1 MAQRQDPDEFR
12 QARYGQGNYAQQA
25 RQRKV
30 RATFH
35 IPEDLLNE
43 ARNTV
48 VALSGPPHRMTLAK
62 LAETALR
69 HELDRL
75 RDERE
80 GSHRGNE
87 FPQREHDLRGGR
99 PISVGT
105 N

>member
-1 MAQRQDPDEFR
+1 MAQRQEDPEER
-12 QARYGQGNYAQQA
+12 RS
-25 RQRKV
+25 RKI

-62 LAETALR
+62 LAEDALR

-75 RDERE
+75 RDERQ
-80 GSHRGNE
+80 GSQRGSE

-99 PISVGT
+99 PISI
-105 N
+105 

>member
-1 MAQRQDPDEFR
+1 MAERQEEEEERSRP
-12 QARYGQGNYAQQA
+12 
-25 RQRKV
+25 RKI

-62 LAETALR
+62 LAANALR
-69 HELDRL
+69 QELDRL
-75 RDERE
+75 RDERQGTQR
-80 GSHRGNE
+80 GSE

-99 PISVGT
+99 PIRG
-105 N
+105 

>member
-1 MAQRQDPDEFR
+1 MAERQEQDFSADR
-12 QARYGQGNYAQQA
+12 Q

-48 VALSGPPHRMTLAK
+48 VALSGPPDRMTLAK
-62 LAETALR
+62 LAENALR

-75 RDERE
+75 REERQGNQR
-80 GSHRGNE
+80 GSE

-99 PISVGT
+99 PISL
-105 N
+105 